1 MLEIVALSRSW
12 DEFQLRD
19 INLQIEQGEYFVVL
33 GPTGAGKTLLLETIA
48 GFNLPDRGSV
58 QIDNND
64 FTYTAPE
71 YRNMGFVYQNYM
83 LFPHRNLFKNISF
96 GLELKKTRN
105 SNIEDKVT
113 RIAKLLNINHLLHR
127 FPDTLSGGE
136 LQRGALARALVLEPR
151 ILLLDEP
158 LSALDPPTKQP
169 IMQMLKDLHKKLSIT
184 ILHVT
189 HDREEA
195 MVMAD
200 RIAVMNEGKIVQV
213 GKPSVIFRRPK
224 SEFVASFVGV
234 ENIYSG
240 KPERVGKITKINV
253 KGIEIYTTQT
263 LPAIRKTA
271 NVALRPEDIII
282 TLEKIPSSAR
292 NSFSGKI
299 KGITDKGAIIQLNI
313 DIGVEVIVYIT
324 HQSFVDLGLNI
335 GSEVVSSFK
344 ASAVHVF

>member
-1 MLEIVALSRSW
+1 MIEIRSLSNTW

-19 INLQIEQGEYFVVL
+19 INLKIQRGEYFVVL

-48 GFNLPDRGSV
+48 GFFSPDKGKV
-58 QIDNND
+58 IMDNTDLTNIS
-64 FTYTAPE
+64 PE
-71 YRNMGFVYQNYM
+71 YRKFGFVYQDYM
-83 LFPHRNLFKNISF
+83 LFPHRSLYKNISF
-96 GLELKKTRN
+96 GLELQKLPRAEI
-105 SNIEDKVT
+105 SNKVQT
-113 RIAKLLNINHLLHR
+113 IAKLLKIKQLLHR
-127 FPDTLSGGE
+127 YPETLSGGE
-136 LQRGALARALVLEPR
+136 LQRGALARALVIEPQV
-151 ILLLDEP
+151 LLLDEP
-158 LSALDPPTKQP
+158 LSALDPNTKQP
-169 IMQMLKDLHKKLSIT
+169 IVELIKKLHNKLGIT
-184 ILHVT
+184 IIHIT

-240 KPERVGKITKINV
+240 KPERAGRITKIKVNRL
-253 KGIEIYTTQT
+253 EIYTTQI
-263 LPAIRKTA
+263 LPSSRRTA

-299 KGITDKGAIIQLNI
+299 KGIIDKGPIIRLDV

-324 HQSFVDLGLNI
+324 HQSFVDLKLNI
-335 GSEVVSSFK
+335 GSEVIISFK

>member
-1 MLEIVALSRSW
+1 MIEIQSLSNSW

-19 INLQIEQGEYFVVL
+19 INLKIQRGEYFVVL

-48 GFNLPDRGSV
+48 GFFLPDKGKV
-58 QIDNND
+58 IMDNADLTNIS
-64 FTYTAPE
+64 PE
-71 YRNMGFVYQNYM
+71 YRKFGIVYQDYM
-83 LFPHRNLFKNISF
+83 LFPHRNLYNNISF
-96 GLELKKTRN
+96 GLELQKLSRTEI
-105 SNIEDKVT
+105 SNKVQT
-113 RIAKLLNINHLLHR
+113 IAKLLKITQLLHR
-127 FPDTLSGGE
+127 YPDTLSGGE
-136 LQRGALARALVLEPR
+136 LQRGALARALVMEPQV
-151 ILLLDEP
+151 LLLDEP
-158 LSALDPPTKQP
+158 LSALDPNTKQP
-169 IMQMLKDLHKKLSIT
+169 IVELIKKLHKKLGIT
-184 ILHVT
+184 IIHIT
-189 HDREEA
+189 HDREDA

-224 SEFVASFVGV
+224 SEFVANFVGV

-240 KPERVGKITKINV
+240 KPERAGRITKINV
-253 KGIEIYTTQT
+253 KGINIYTTQT
-263 LPAIRKTA
+263 LPPSRQIA

-324 HQSFVDLGLNI
+324 HQSFVDLKLNI
-335 GSEVVSSFK
+335 GSEVVISFK

>member
-1 MLEIVALSRSW
+1 MLEIVSLSKSW
-12 DEFQLRD
+12 DEFQLQD

-48 GFNLPDRGSV
+48 GFNLPDCGKV
-58 QIDNND
+58 QVNND
-64 FTYTAPE
+64 DLTYVAPE

-83 LFPHRNLFKNISF
+83 LFPHRNLFNNISF
-96 GLELKKTRN
+96 GLELQKTRK
-105 SNIEDKVT
+105 STMEDKVT
-113 RIAKLLNINHLLHR
+113 RIAKLLKIKHLLHR
-127 FPDTLSGGE
+127 YPDTLSGGE
-136 LQRGALARALVLEPR
+136 LQRGALARALVLEPQ

-169 IMQMLKDLHKKLSIT
+169 IMQMFQDLHKELGIT

-213 GKPSVIFRRPK
+213 GKPSVIFRQPK
-224 SEFVASFVGV
+224 SEFVANFVGV
-234 ENIYSG
+234 ENIFTG
-240 KPERVGKITKINV
+240 KPERAGRITKIKV
-253 KGIEIYTTQT
+253 KALDIFTTQT
-263 LPAIRKTA
+263 LPPNRQTA

-292 NSFSGKI
+292 NSFNGKI
-299 KGITDKGAIIQLNI
+299 KSITDKGAIIQLNI
-313 DIGVEVIVYIT
+313 DIGIEVIVYIT

-335 GSEVVSSFK
+335 GSEVVISFK